1 MIERNIIYPMSLMPG
16 DTIAILSP
24 AATVKEEYV
33 VGAERRLRELGYRVR
48 IMPAVLGPADG
59 SYASSTESRL
69 RDLRDAFV
77 DDDVKAILCARGGY
91 GAVHL
96 IDEFDKESL
105 RRNPKWII
113 GYSDISA
120 LHAMMRRAGV
130 ASIHAPMA
138 KHLSTEP
145 KDDVAV
151 DALLQILRGK
161 TSLTFNIDAHP
172 YNVCG
177 EVNGELRGGNLA
189 VLAGLTGTEFDI
201 LTPEE
206 DEEVILF
213 IEDISEAIYSTERML
228 YNLHLNGALRRIKA
242 LIVGQFTETR
252 ADKNFESTH
261 SMIHS
266 LLTRLGYGD
275 LPVAFDFPVGHVS
288 HNMPMIEGAQCHI
301 KITPQGV
308 EFTQQINQSNR

>member
-1 MIERNIIYPMSLMPG
+1 MTEQSIIYPPALMPG
-16 DTIAILSP
+16 DTIAIISP
-24 AATVKEEYV
+24 ATTVKEEYV
-33 VGAERRLRELGYRVR
+33 LGAERRLQELGYKVR
-48 IMPAVLGPADG
+48 IMPGTLGPTDG
-59 SYASSTESRL
+59 SYASSAERRL
-69 RDLRDAFV
+69 KDLQGAIADA
-77 DDDVKAILCARGGY
+77 DIKAIFCARGGY

-96 IDEFDKESL
+96 LEQFDAETL
-105 RRNPKWII
+105 RRNPKWLI

-138 KHLSTEP
+138 KHLSIEP
-145 KDDVAV
+145 EDDAAIN
-151 DALLQILRGK
+151 ALLQILRGND
-161 TSLTFNIDAHP
+161 SLTYNLDAHP

-177 EVNGELRGGNLA
+177 EASGELRGGNLA
-189 VLAGLTGTEFDI
+189 VLAGLIGTEFDM
-201 LTPEE
+201 LTPDEEE
-206 DEEVILF
+206 DVVLF

-228 YNLHLNGALRRIKA
+228 YNLHLNGGLRRIKA

-266 LLTRLGYGD
+266 LLKRLGYGD
-275 LPVAFDFPVGHVS
+275 LPVVFDFPVGHVS

-301 KITPQGV
+301 KITPHGV
-308 EFTQQINQSNR
+308 EFTQQINQGK

>member
-1 MIERNIIYPMSLMPG
+1 MTEQSVIYPPSLMPG
-16 DTIAILSP
+16 DTIAIVSP
-24 AATVKEEYV
+24 ATTVKEEYV
-33 VGAERRLRELGYRVR
+33 FGAERRLQEMGYKVR
-48 IMPAVLGPADG
+48 IMPGALGPSDG
-59 SYASSTESRL
+59 SYASSAERRL
-69 RDLRDAFV
+69 QDLQDAV
-77 DDDVKAILCARGGY
+77 SDTDIKAILCARGGY

-96 IDEFDKESL
+96 IEQFDAETL
-105 RRNPKWII
+105 RRNPKWLI

-138 KHLSTEP
+138 KHLSIEP
-145 KDDVAV
+145 EDDAAIN
-151 DALLQILRGK
+151 ALSQILSCK
-161 TSLTFNIDAHP
+161 DSLTYNLDAHP

-177 EVNGELRGGNLA
+177 EANGELRGGNLA
-189 VLAGLTGTEFDI
+189 VLAGLIGTEFDI
-201 LTPEE
+201 LTPDKE
-206 DEEVILF
+206 DVILF

-228 YNLHLNGALRRIKA
+228 YNLHLNGSLRRIKA

-266 LLTRLGYGD
+266 LLKRLGYGD
-275 LPVAFDFPVGHVS
+275 LPVVFDFPVGHVS

-301 KITPQGV
+301 KITPHGV
-308 EFTQQINQSNR
+308 EFTQQINQGK